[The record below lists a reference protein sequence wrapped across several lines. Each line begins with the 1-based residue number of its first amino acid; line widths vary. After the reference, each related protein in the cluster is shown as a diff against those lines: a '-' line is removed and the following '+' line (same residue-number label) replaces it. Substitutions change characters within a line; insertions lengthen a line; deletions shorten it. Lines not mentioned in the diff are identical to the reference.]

1 MLVHPSFSRQTGTL
15 ANRLLGYYDR
25 TGQAC
30 AVHPVSRL
38 DRDTFGV
45 VLLAK
50 NAHAHALLIAAE
62 KHKTYHAAVRGVPQP
77 PEGMIDVPIARLSPE
92 SLLRCV
98 RADGQPARSAYRTL
112 RTEHGISL
120 LELQPLT
127 GRTHQLRVHCAWLG
141 CPILGDPQYGGR
153 SPAGRDSSFA
163 PFPSAS
169 SPVFEKMAGNP
180 VGTGRFA

>member
-1 MLVHPSFSRQTGTL
+1 M
-15 ANRLLGYYDR
+15 
-25 TGQAC
+25 
-30 AVHPVSRL
+30 
-38 DRDTFGV
+38 

-77 PEGMIDVPIARLSPE
+77 PEGIVDVPIARLSPE

-141 CPILGDPQYGGR
+141 CPILGDPQYGGAESGGPGQQLCAVSIRFFHPFLKKWLEIR
-153 SPAGRDSSFA
+153 SEQDVSLDFPANQ
-163 PFPSAS
+163 
-169 SPVFEKMAGNP
+169 V
-180 VGTGRFA
+180 V